1 MTDINPNST
10 FDFLADKVYVHKWP
24 MNSPT
29 WSPSSQEKIDLDL
42 NKNLE
47 KKKIRIKE
55 KMIWIDDYEF
65 SKINK
70 VGITVPLFKRETT
83 MVFEGHLQDLEAHVH
98 ITVLSKNYLEI
109 FNSLMDWRT
118 TNFGDFD

>member
-1 MTDINPNST
+1 MSNLNTNSKIE
-10 FDFLADKVYVHKWP
+10 FFADKVYVHKWP
-24 MNSPT
+24 LNSPS
-29 WSPSSQEKIDLDL
+29 WSQSFQEKIDLDL
-42 NKNLE
+42 NKNPE
-47 KKKIRIKE
+47 KKEIKIKE
-55 KMIWIDDYEF
+55 KVVWINNYEF
-65 SKINK
+65 FKLKKI
-70 VGITVPLFKRETT
+70 GITVPLFKRETT